1 MAHPT
6 PNDHGEADSLAKRLF
21 VMTMVGALIF
31 VASAFIYTKY
41 F

>member
-1 MAHPT
+1 MTHPA

-21 VMTMVGALIF
+21 VMTMVAALIF
-31 VASAFIYTKY
+31 ATSAFIYTKY